1 VNHAPARRS
10 RKKPEKVL
18 TYGSI
23 FQSDAGN
30 KVRVPR
36 QSSST
41 SSSSLPDTAGDC
53 DFGSSPDV
61 NLCGWTNVP
70 ISAFEWLPSN
80 GKDSFWIG
88 GPRKDS
94 NGQNEQGE
102 EGIIWHGI
110 NYCPLNFEKTAE
122 RWCSWSGLWDGPNH

>member
-1 VNHAPARRS
+1 
-10 RKKPEKVL
+10 
-18 TYGSI
+18 
-23 FQSDAGN
+23 
-30 KVRVPR
+30 
-36 QSSST
+36 
-41 SSSSLPDTAGDC
+41 LPDTAGDC

-122 RWCSWSGLWDGPNH
+122 RWCSWSGLWDGPNHLAAGGSLKLMLRQLLLLFLTWSRL